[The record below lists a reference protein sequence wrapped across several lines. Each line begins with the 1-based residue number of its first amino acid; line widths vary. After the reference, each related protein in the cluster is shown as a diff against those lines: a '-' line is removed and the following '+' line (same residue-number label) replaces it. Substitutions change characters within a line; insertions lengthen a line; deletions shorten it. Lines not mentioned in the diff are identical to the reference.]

1 MQIRVNLGSHMTSA
15 DPQIIQVE
23 RTPVSG
29 VAGATNVNGCYV
41 IPVIKGVDFPI
52 DKDSYVLA
60 GAAPGDVDGGD
71 VSSISYAH
79 LLAMYPM
86 FGNVYFNPLL
96 TYQHV
101 LEIDPLAEF
110 NDTFTSP
117 PNVYMFPS
125 RVQTGRPAVF
135 MGAPVGNMPTHTA
148 ILPLNPHS
156 TNPRPGVLI
165 TKEINL
171 EPYMADGADNFLV
184 YWKLY
189 DFTFTHDVVTGPTN
203 DPAIRSVVE
212 PDQEPDNFKVYISP
226 DNGASWCEVG
236 LLEPMGFCDKTKK
249 IRLAFVN
256 RSASKIYLATYAVLF

>member
-1 MQIRVNLGSHMTSA
+1 MRIRVDLGSHMNS

-23 RTPVSG
+23 RTPASG
-29 VAGATNVNGCYV
+29 QAGASNINGCYV

-60 GAAPGDVDGGD
+60 GPHPGDVDGGD

-96 TYQHV
+96 TYKHV
-101 LEIDPLAEF
+101 EEIDPSAEF
-110 NDTFTSP
+110 KDTFTGPP
-117 PNVYMFPS
+117 PNIYMFPT
-125 RVQTGRPAVF
+125 RIQTGRPF
-135 MGAPVGNMPTHTA
+135 GGPLPEGNMPTHTA
-148 ILPLNPHS
+148 ILPLNPYS
-156 TNPRPGVLI
+156 TVPRPGVLI
-165 TKEINL
+165 TNEIDL

-189 DFTFTHDVVTGPTN
+189 DFTFTHDVANGPTN
-203 DPAIRSVVE
+203 DPAIRSLVE
-212 PDQEPDNFKVYISP
+212 PDQEPSDFKVYISP